1 MWRRCRPR
9 IRLSRSKRAAASRLC
24 LLALLAL
31 LPACASL
38 RFSGNAVLRIDC
50 DVASASVFINDA
62 YVGIAREWAVDGR
75 MVRPG
80 FLRIELR
87 HPERFTH
94 YQDVTLTKGD
104 AVRLQV
110 TLHPLLDQI

>member
-1 MWRRCRPR
+1 MRLRRSEPAF
-9 IRLSRSKRAAASRLC
+9 LARLC
-24 LLALLAL
+24 LLLIAF

-50 DVASASVFINDA
+50 NVPSASVFINDTFA
-62 YVGIAREWAVDGR
+62 GIAREWAVDGR

-80 FLRIELR
+80 FVRIELR

-110 TLHPLLDQI
+110 TMRPLLEPL

>member
-1 MWRRCRPR
+1 M
-9 IRLSRSKRAAASRLC
+9 
-24 LLALLAL
+24 
-31 LPACASL
+31 

-50 DVASASVFINDA
+50 NVPAASVFINDTF
-62 YVGIAREWAVDGR
+62 VGIARQWAVDGR
-75 MVRPG
+75 LVRPG
-80 FLRIELR
+80 FMRIELR

-110 TLHPLLDQI
+110 TLHPLLDPP

>member
-1 MWRRCRPR
+1 MRW
-9 IRLSRSKRAAASRLC
+9 RLS
-24 LLALLAL
+24 LLALSLTMFG
-31 LPACASL
+31 CASL

-50 DVASASVFINDA
+50 DVPAASVFINDTF
-62 YVGIAREWAVDGR
+62 VGIAEQWAVDGR

-87 HPERFTH
+87 HPDRFTH
-94 YQDVTLTKGD
+94 YEEVTLTKGD

-110 TLHPLLDQI
+110 TLHPLLDPP